1 MLRAVRPWRGRAL
14 GATVEM
20 KLNGGVM
27 RFLRMGLVLGMLAVA
42 SACGS
47 GGDTATSTVSSDST
61 APTPTTITTEP
72 RLTTVPSTESIP
84 AATTDVPDTTEPA
97 VTAGPDPTT
106 TVSTPAAPTTS
117 PTPTT
122 ELVDVRIYLLRD
134 ERLAITHRQVEGP
147 AVLRNTLAELLEGP
161 TDSERAA
168 GLHTEIPDGT
178 TLLDVKLA
186 DGLAT
191 VDLSRDFE
199 RGGGSLSMTARLAQ
213 VIFTATQ
220 FDNVDEVL
228 FWLDGA
234 PVEYLGGEGLVL
246 SDPQQRRDVD
256 WALTKGIIVDT
267 PPPGATVTTPIAVTG
282 EGDVFEADF
291 PMEVRRNGERI
302 SDVVIVFAGAWGEWA
317 DFETSISV
325 DASAGPIEL
334 VAISPV
340 GCSPD
345 SEPNCPV
352 DLETVVP
359 LILSD
364 GSS

>member
-1 MLRAVRPWRGRAL
+1 
-14 GATVEM
+14 
-20 KLNGGVM
+20 M

-47 GGDTATSTVSSDST
+47 DGDTATSSVSTDST

-72 RLTTVPSTESIP
+72 PLTTVPSTESLP
-84 AATTDVPDTTEPA
+84 TATTDVPDTTEPV
-97 VTAGPDPTT
+97 VTTGPDPTT
-106 TVSTPAAPTTS
+106 TVSTPAPPTT
-117 PTPTT
+117 TPTA
-122 ELVDVRIYLLRD
+122 LVDVRIYLLRG
-134 ERLAITHRQVEGP
+134 ERLATTRRQVEGP
-147 AVLRNTLAELLEGP
+147 AVLRDTLVELLEGP

-246 SDPQQRRDVD
+246 SDPLQRRDVD
-256 WALTKGIIVDT
+256 WALTKGIIIDT
-267 PPPGATVTTPIAVTG
+267 PTPGATVTTPIAVTG

-291 PMEVRRNGERI
+291 PMEVRRDGERI

-325 DASAGPIEL
+325 DVPAGPIEL

-364 GSS
+364 GSSSG